1 VNELVVINQD
11 GYLPATVK
19 EHRGNYELALPGG
32 MVRKLERNVDFG
44 NPITKAGKTAFPQP
58 ILFKGGAEK
67 IIHDYKV
74 FPRYDIE
81 HSVEDYENG
90 FFFYRFKCRLVAVN
104 PSTGDEITVQEG
116 YGSSNTRES
125 KGGNASGFDLANS
138 TLKNAKKRAMV
149 DAAINLAGLSS
160 IFTQDLENESF
171 MNAAVTDAQQ
181 KESDPITSKQRQRI
195 FAIGSKSGMTT
206 EQVKTWLVAQGYA
219 SVKDILLKDYD
230 SICDKLGKAEGGNAN

>member
-1 VNELVVINQD
+1 
-11 GYLPATVK
+11 
-19 EHRGNYELALPGG
+19 
-32 MVRKLERNVDFG
+32 M
-44 NPITKAGKTAFPQP
+44 
-58 ILFKGGAEK
+58 
-67 IIHDYKV
+67 

-90 FFFYRFKCRLVAVN
+90 FFFYRFKCRLVAIN
-104 PSTGDEITVQEG
+104 PSTGDEISVQEG

-125 KGGNASGFDLANS
+125 KGGNSSGFDLANS

-181 KESDPITSKQRQRI
+181 KEDDPITPKQRQRI

-206 EQVKTWLVAQGYA
+206 EQVKTWLKAEGYS
-219 SVKDILLKDYD
+219 SVKDIQLKDYD
-230 SICDKLGKAEGGNAN
+230 GICEKLGKAEGGNAN